1 MRIAARLP
9 RLLDAQ
15 LKERGRLTPTI
26 QSIELNIS
34 PLSTCS
40 ISISDASQVSVRD
53 FIEVYTEKGTA
64 GKFRVTALERAGE
77 GESSRIQLEHGICTL
92 EDALIPGEGR
102 FSGTFREV
110 IGMIFTHQSTG
121 VNGTAMWTLG
131 DVEADGTIDYAYSD
145 SNTLQALID
154 VMDQLPGYMLEFDQS
169 RFPWVAHI
177 RKKED
182 TPFCEGRIG
191 RNVQTARIT
200 LDDSELCTRL
210 YCPVL
215 DGGYMQLEENPRW
228 GIVSR
233 SVSVSDDVSKEAAIE
248 YVTRYLEERQEP
260 LISVSVDAIELVAQT
275 GEKLDDF
282 RVGRMMR
289 LALPDYGMMVNE
301 RIVAMTY
308 LDVIGQPEMVRIS
321 LANQLSD
328 ASSRL
333 AGLLT
338 STNKLNDANINYGNT
353 IRQTERQLTNLAD
366 SHEEWVETTKG
377 LTHKTTEI
385 EIDLDAVKATLD
397 LKASQTQVDEQD
409 AILKDTLIRLDA
421 ANAEILLKASVSD
434 LEAQGELISDAYIR
448 INGLESE
455 VEIKADRIELNGYVT
470 ANQLE
475 TKFTQFESGIS
486 DALYVSAL
494 SANGFECSTFS
505 FKGNPMSLKSAAFLN
520 SNTTL
525 TVNATGGTVTGV
537 TMNKKTSTIYYMSW
551 E

>member
-15 LKERGRLTPTI
+15 LKERGRLTPTM

-40 ISISDASQVSVRD
+40 ISLSDASQVSVRD
-53 FIEVYTEKGTA
+53 FIEVYTGKGTA
-64 GKFRVTALERAGE
+64 GKFRVTAVERAGQ
-77 GESSRIQLEHGICTL
+77 GETSRIQLEHGICTL

-131 DVEADGTIDYAYSD
+131 DVEADGTIDYAYAD

-154 VMDQLPGYMLEFDQS
+154 VMGQLPGYMLEFDQS
-169 RFPWVAHI
+169 SFPWVAHI
-177 RKKED
+177 REKE
-182 TPFCEGRIG
+182 TNPFCEGRLG
-191 RNVQTARIT
+191 RNIQTARIT

-210 YCPVL
+210 YCTKF
-215 DGGYMQLEENPRW
+215 DGGYMQLEDSPKW

-233 SVSVSDDVSKEAAIE
+233 SLSVSEDIDKNAAVEYGRRYLQERQQPMVSVEIDG
-248 YVTRYLEERQEP
+248 
-260 LISVSVDAIELVAQT
+260 IELVAQT
-275 GEKLDDF
+275 NEKLDDF
-282 RVGRMMR
+282 RIGRMMR
-289 LALPDYGMMVNE
+289 LALPDYGMVVNE
-301 RIVAMTY
+301 RIVALSY
-308 LDVIGQPEMVRIS
+308 LDTVGQPEMVRIS

-328 ASSRL
+328 TSSRL

-338 STNKLNDANINYGNT
+338 STNKQAGY

-385 EIDLDAVKATLD
+385 EIDMDAVKATLD

-434 LEAQGELISDAYIR
+434 LEAQGELISEAYVR
-448 INGLESE
+448 IDGLESE

>member
-15 LKERGRLTPTI
+15 LKERGRLTPTM

-40 ISISDASQVSVRD
+40 ISLSDASQVSVRD

-64 GKFRVTALERAGE
+64 GKFRVTAVERAGQ
-77 GESSRIQLEHGICTL
+77 GETSRILLEHGICTL

-110 IGMIFTHQSTG
+110 FGMIFTHQSTG

-131 DVEADGTIDYAYSD
+131 DVEADGTIDYAHSD

-169 RFPWVAHI
+169 SFPWVAHI
-177 RKKED
+177 RKKETD
-182 TPFCEGRIG
+182 PFCEGRLG
-191 RNVQTARIT
+191 RNIQTARIT

-210 YCPVL
+210 YCTKF
-215 DGGYMQLEENPRW
+215 DGGYMQLEDSPQW

-233 SVSVSDDVSKEAAIE
+233 SLSVSEDIDKNAAIE
-248 YVTRYLEERQEP
+248 YGRRYLQERQQP
-260 LISVSVDAIELVAQT
+260 MVSVEIDGIELVAQT
-275 GEKLDDF
+275 NEKLDDF
-282 RVGRMMR
+282 RIGRMMR

-434 LEAQGELISDAYIR
+434 LEAQGELISEAYVR
-448 INGLESE
+448 IDGLESE

-494 SANGFECSTFS
+494 SANVFECSTFS
-505 FKGNPMSLKSAAFLN
+505 YKGYAMSLKSAAFLN